1 MTRNL
6 FFLQLAVLT
15 LAAATGLWF
24 LLSLPSFQPFAVFS
38 WCSLGLFFLLTI
50 AMYFSGYS
58 AAKSNN
64 KNDFTTVAIGFSGG
78 KIFLS
83 AILILIFTELA
94 KPESKLFILPFFG
107 IYVLYTIF
115 EVYFMMR
122 LGRLKP

>member
-38 WCSLGLFFLLTI
+38 WCSLCLFFLLTI

-58 AAKSNN
+58 AAKSDN

-94 KPESKLFILPFFG
+94 KPESKLFIVPFFG

>member
-38 WCSLGLFFLLTI
+38 WCSLCLFFLLTI

>member
-1 MTRNL
+1 MTRNA

-15 LAAATGLWF
+15 AATATGLWF
-24 LLSLPSFQPFAVFS
+24 LLRLPGFQPFALFS
-38 WCSLGLFFLLTI
+38 WCSLGLFFLLTV
-50 AMYFSGYS
+50 AMFFAGYS
-58 AAKSNN
+58 AARSAN
-64 KNDFTTVAIGFSGG
+64 KNDFTTAAMGFSGG

-94 KPESKLFILPFFG
+94 KPESKLFILPFFS

>member
-38 WCSLGLFFLLTI
+38 WCSLCLFFLLTI

-58 AAKSNN
+58 AAKSDN